1 MKLSRKILCVVVP
14 TVATVMLIATAVNFK
29 IILNRQQ
36 SSTESTQLLLS
47 KKTTEQVSGSLNN
60 LADELSWIAQRP
72 EVQSMQWE
80 AMSDYLAHKGATNA
94 DKFSMLMVI
103 TAQGDYYVAGKGLI
117 QGRNLSDRHYFR
129 QVMYQGASS
138 AMTSPDLS
146 KSTGEMKYT
155 VAVPIHSPEGGIVG
169 CLAANVSLSALS
181 LMVTKDSV
189 AGGGFI
195 WALDENATVIGS
207 ADPSLLLSCNLDS
220 LASSCEGVGVIASAV
235 KQGKEECGYID
246 LPGGSYFATCCPIA
260 DTPGWSLL
268 MAVSDSEMLSVAKAT
283 LWQSVSMLAVMLFV
297 VTVLVVL
304 LLRRWLS
311 KPLEKLSNA
320 ITSVADGNLDVRFDD
335 VLSSRRRDEISS
347 MVSSVELM
355 CDRLSYIVSDIKA
368 GSDIL
373 AASSRQVSELSQ
385 DLSSGAS
392 HQVDNISSLT
402 ASTSRMASDIHQN
415 SANTL
420 KADNSFG
427 LSFQKFSDLADSLK
441 PLFAINNDIARQTS
455 LVNDIA
461 RQINILSLNAAVE
474 AARAGAKGKGFA
486 VVAKEVQKLAGL
498 SREAAEKIGMLTAD
512 GISLNSAARQVFN
525 EAMPS
530 MEQTRKLI
538 SEITNASSAQTVS
551 SEQISASLIDLDSF
565 LRNNAD
571 NAKALA
577 ANSEQLDEQAKKLYD
592 AVAFFNTKKA

>member
-1 MKLSRKILCVVVP
+1 
-14 TVATVMLIATAVNFK
+14 
-29 IILNRQQ
+29 
-36 SSTESTQLLLS
+36 
-47 KKTTEQVSGSLNN
+47 
-60 LADELSWIAQRP
+60 
-72 EVQSMQWE
+72 
-80 AMSDYLAHKGATNA
+80 
-94 DKFSMLMVI
+94 
-103 TAQGDYYVAGKGLI
+103 
-117 QGRNLSDRHYFR
+117 
-129 QVMYQGASS
+129 
-138 AMTSPDLS
+138 MTSPDLS

-220 LASSCEGVGVIASAV
+220 LAPSCEGVGAIASAV

-368 GSDIL
+368 VSDIL

-427 LSFQKFSDLADSLK
+427 LSFQKFSDLADSLQ

-512 GISLNSAARQVFN
+512 GSSLNSAARQVFN

-577 ANSEQLDEQAKKLYD
+577 ANSEQLDEHAKKLYD